1 MSVLLLIISLGLV
14 GLCGIFVAAEFA
26 LITVNRS
33 TVERHAARGDHQAA
47 GVLAALRSF
56 NTQLSGAQVGITITN
71 LAIGF
76 LAEPALIKL
85 LGGPLAAVGLHGA
98 AAETAATIMG
108 LGIATV
114 ITMVMGELVPK
125 YIAIAIPFGT
135 ARRVQ
140 ALIRSFTKLM
150 AGPIIIFNGSA
161 TFILRRFGLEPRE
174 ELASARSADELA
186 SLVRRSAEK
195 GTLPRETARM
205 LERSLAFGELTA
217 LDVMTPRVR
226 VFTINHDEPVSAVI
240 ALARRTGFSRFPVVK
255 NQSLDQAIGTVHI
268 KRAVSV
274 PEADRETTLISQI
287 MQEPVVVPSSIEL
300 DPLLKRLRSGGL
312 QMAIIIDEFGG
323 ADGVVTIEDL
333 IEELVGEVYDE
344 HDRSRTLIRK
354 RTDGGWLVSGLL
366 RPDEIGQELG
376 IFLPEERE
384 YETIGGLA
392 IDVLE
397 RVPKVGETAAIP
409 AIDRDGD
416 DLQVLLTI
424 ERMDGRRVDRL
435 RLQLQANPGDEAV
448 SEEQV

>member
-1 MSVLLLIISLGLV
+1 MSILLLLVSLGLV

-26 LITVNRS
+26 LITVNRT
-33 TVERHAARGDHQAA
+33 TVERHAARGDHKAV
-47 GVLAALRSF
+47 GVLQALKSF
-56 NTQLSGAQVGITITN
+56 NTQLSGAQVGITITS

-76 LAEPALIKL
+76 LAEPALSTLL
-85 LGGPLAAVGLHGA
+85 LGPLELLGISGTG
-98 AAETAATIMG
+98 AETVATVLG
-108 LGIATV
+108 LSIATV
-114 ITMVMGELVPK
+114 FTMVLGELVPK

-140 ALIRSFTKLM
+140 GVIRLFTQIM
-150 AGPIIIFNGSA
+150 RGPINLFNGSA
-161 TFILRRFGLEPRE
+161 GFILRRFGVETRE

-195 GTLPRETARM
+195 GTLPKETARM

-226 VFTINHDEPVSAVI
+226 VYTINVDEPVSAVI
-240 ALARRTGFSRFPVVK
+240 NLARRTGYSRFPVVK
-255 NQSLDQAIGTVHI
+255 SGLDEVVGTIHI
-268 KRAVSV
+268 KRAVTVS
-274 PEADRETTLISQI
+274 EADRDTTLTYQI

-323 ADGVVTIEDL
+323 ADGIVTIEDL

-397 RVPKVGETAAIP
+397 RVPKVGETATIG
-409 AIDRDGD
+409 AIDREGNE
-416 DLQVLLTI
+416 LSVVLTI
-424 ERMDGRRVDRL
+424 ERMDGRRVDRI
-435 RLQLQANPGDEAV
+435 RLHLEAKPGDDESDEAA
-448 SEEQV
+448 S

>member
-1 MSVLLLIISLGLV
+1 MSVLLLLVSLGLV

-33 TVERHAARGDHQAA
+33 TVARHAARGDKQAA
-47 GVLAALRSF
+47 GVLVALKSF
-56 NTQLSGAQVGITITN
+56 NTQLSGAQVGITITS

-76 LAEPALIKL
+76 LTEPTLIKL
-85 LGGPLAAVGLHGA
+85 FGGLLAMLGLDGVATKAV
-98 AAETAATIMG
+98 ATVLG
-108 LGIATV
+108 LGIAAV
-114 ITMVMGELVPK
+114 VTMVLGELVPK

-135 ARRVQ
+135 ARRLQVV
-140 ALIRSFTKLM
+140 IRLFTELM
-150 AGPIIIFNGSA
+150 RGPIFVFNGSA
-161 TFILRRFGLEPRE
+161 NFILRRVGLEPRE

-195 GTLPRETARM
+195 GTLPREMARM

-217 LDVMTPRVR
+217 LDVMTSRVR
-226 VFTINHDEPVSAVI
+226 VYTVNVDEPVSAVI

-255 NQSLDQAIGTVHI
+255 GRSLDEVIGTVHI
-268 KRAVSV
+268 KRAISV
-274 PEADRETTLISQI
+274 AEADRETTLMSQI

-323 ADGVVTIEDL
+323 ADGIVTIEDL

-344 HDRSRTLIRK
+344 HDRARTLIRK

-376 IFLPEERE
+376 IFLPEDRD
-384 YETIGGLA
+384 YETIGGLV

-397 RVPKVGETAAIP
+397 RVPKVGETAVIP
-409 AIDRDGD
+409 AIDRDAE
-416 DLQVLLTI
+416 DLQVLLTV

-435 RLQLQANPGDEAV
+435 RLQLQPQPGDSLDTEAPA
-448 SEEQV
+448 

>member
-1 MSVLLLIISLGLV
+1 MTVLLILVSVVLV

-26 LITVNRS
+26 LITVNRA
-33 TVERHAARGDHQAA
+33 TVVRHAAHGDSKAD
-47 GVLAALRSF
+47 GILLALKSLS
-56 NTQLSGAQVGITITN
+56 TQLSGAQVGITLTN

-76 LAEPALIKL
+76 LAEPAIAKL
-85 LGGPLAAVGLHGA
+85 LGGPLRHTGLHGNA
-98 AAETAATIMG
+98 VSGAATLLG
-108 LGIATV
+108 LAIATIV
-114 ITMVMGELVPK
+114 TMVFGELVPK
-125 YIAIAIPFGT
+125 NLAIALPFAT

-140 ALIRSFTKLM
+140 GAQRLFTDI
-150 AGPIIIFNGSA
+150 ARVPISVLNGSA
-161 TFILRRFGLEPRE
+161 GFLLRRFGLEPLE

-226 VFTINHDEPVSAVI
+226 VYTINIDEPVSAII

-255 NQSLDQAIGTVHI
+255 ASLDEAVGTVHI
-268 KRAVSV
+268 KKAVSV

-300 DPLLKRLRSGGL
+300 DPLLKRLRGGGL

-323 ADGVVTIEDL
+323 ADGIVTIEDL

-354 RTDGGWLVSGLL
+354 RSDGGWLVSGLL

-376 IFLPEERE
+376 IFLPEDRE
-384 YETIGGLA
+384 YETISGLA

-397 RVPKVGETAAIP
+397 KVPTVGETASIP
-409 AIDRDGD
+409 AIDRNAEE
-416 DLQVLLTI
+416 LQVILTI
-424 ERMDGRRVDRL
+424 ERMDGRRIDRM
-435 RLQLQANPGDEAV
+435 RLQLEPKVGGV
-448 SEEQV
+448 SENETAS

>member
-1 MSVLLLIISLGLV
+1 MSVLLLLVSLGLV
-14 GLCGIFVAAEFA
+14 GLCAIFVAAEFA
-26 LITVNRS
+26 LITVNRT
-33 TVERHAARGDHQAA
+33 TVERHAARGDKQAA
-47 GVLAALRSF
+47 GVLLALKSF
-56 NTQLSGAQVGITITN
+56 NTQLSGSQVGITITN

-76 LAEPALIKL
+76 LAEPTLIRVL
-85 LGGPLAAVGLHGA
+85 HEPLISLGVHGA
-98 AAETAATIMG
+98 AATSVATIVG
-108 LGIATV
+108 LAIATV
-114 ITMVMGELVPK
+114 VTMVLGELVPK
-125 YIAIAIPFGT
+125 YVAIAIPFGT

-140 ALIRSFTKLM
+140 AVIRLFTQVM
-150 AGPIIIFNGSA
+150 RGPIIVFNGSA
-161 TFILRRFGLEPRE
+161 AFILRRFGMEPRE

-186 SLVRRSAEK
+186 SLVRRSADK

-226 VFTINHDEPVSAVI
+226 VYTINVDDPVSAVI

-255 NQSLDQAIGTVHI
+255 NSSLDDVIGTVHI
-268 KRAVSV
+268 KKAVSV
-274 PEADRETTLISQI
+274 PEADRETTLTSQI

-300 DPLLKRLRSGGL
+300 DPLLKRLRGGGL

-323 ADGVVTIEDL
+323 ADGIVTIEDL

-354 RTDGGWLVSGLL
+354 RNDGGWLVSGLL

-376 IFLPEERE
+376 IFLPEDRE

-397 RVPKVGETAAIP
+397 RVPKVGETATIP
-409 AIDRDGD
+409 AIDRDAEE
-416 DLQVLLTI
+416 LQVILTI
-424 ERMDGRRVDRL
+424 ERMDGRRVDRM
-435 RLQLQANPGDEAV
+435 RLQLEPKPGDSLEG
-448 SEEQV
+448 EETA

>member
-1 MSVLLLIISLGLV
+1 MSIVLLLVSLGLV
-14 GLCGIFVAAEFA
+14 GLCAIFVAAEFA

-33 TVERHAARGDHQAA
+33 TVERHAARGDKQAA
-47 GVLAALRSF
+47 GVLVALKSF
-56 NTQLSGAQVGITITN
+56 NTQLSGAQVGITITS

-76 LAEPALIKL
+76 LAQPTLSKL
-85 LGGPLAAVGLHGA
+85 LRGPLEAAGLQG
-98 AAETAATIMG
+98 TTVTTVATILG
-108 LGIATV
+108 LAIATV
-114 ITMVMGELVPK
+114 ITMVLGELVPK
-125 YIAIAIPFGT
+125 YVAIAIPFGT

-140 ALIRSFTKLM
+140 AIIRLFTNVM
-150 AGPIIIFNGSA
+150 RGPIIVFNGSA
-161 TFILRRFGLEPRE
+161 AFILRRFGMEPRE

-195 GTLPRETARM
+195 GTLPKETARM

-217 LDVMTPRVR
+217 LDVMTSRVR
-226 VFTINHDEPVSAVI
+226 VYTVNVDEPVSAVI
-240 ALARRTGFSRFPVVK
+240 TLARRTGFSRFPVVK
-255 NQSLDQAIGTVHI
+255 ASLDEVVGTVHI

-274 PEADRETTLISQI
+274 PEADRETTLTSQI

-300 DPLLKRLRSGGL
+300 DPLLKRLRGGGL

-323 ADGVVTIEDL
+323 ADGIVTIEDL

-376 IFLPEERE
+376 IFLPEDRE

-397 RVPKVGETAAIP
+397 RVPKVGETAVIP
-409 AIDRDGD
+409 AIDRSAEE
-416 DLQVLLTI
+416 LQVLLTI
-424 ERMDGRRVDRL
+424 ERMDGRRVDRM
-435 RLQLQANPGDEAV
+435 RLQIQPKDDETSDGEVA
-448 SEEQV
+448 S

>member
-1 MSVLLLIISLGLV
+1 MTVLLILVSLGLV

-47 GVLAALRSF
+47 GVLLALKSF

-76 LAEPALIKL
+76 LAEPTLIKI
-85 LGGPLAAVGLHGA
+85 LGSPLAALGLQGT
-98 AAETAATIMG
+98 TAKTVATIIG
-108 LGIATV
+108 LAIATI
-114 ITMVMGELVPK
+114 ITMVLGELVPK
-125 YIAIAIPFGT
+125 YVAIAIPFGT

-140 ALIRSFTKLM
+140 AIIRLFTEIM
-150 AGPIIIFNGSA
+150 RGPIIVFNGSA

-195 GTLPRETARM
+195 GTLPQETARM

-217 LDVMTPRVR
+217 LDVMTSRVR
-226 VFTINHDEPVSAVI
+226 VHTVNIDEPVSAII

-255 NQSLDQAIGTVHI
+255 NNSLDEVIGTVHI
-268 KRAVSV
+268 KKAVSV
-274 PEADRETTLISQI
+274 PEAERATTLISQI

-323 ADGVVTIEDL
+323 ADGIVTIEDL

-344 HDRSRTLIRK
+344 HDRLRTLIRK

-376 IFLPEERE
+376 IFLPDERE
-384 YETIGGLA
+384 YETIGGLV

-397 RVPKVGETAAIP
+397 RVPKVGETAVIP
-409 AIDRDGD
+409 AIDREADE
-416 DLQVLLTI
+416 LQVVLTV

-435 RLQLQANPGDEAV
+435 RLQLQPKPSDDDLSQGAV
-448 SEEQV
+448 